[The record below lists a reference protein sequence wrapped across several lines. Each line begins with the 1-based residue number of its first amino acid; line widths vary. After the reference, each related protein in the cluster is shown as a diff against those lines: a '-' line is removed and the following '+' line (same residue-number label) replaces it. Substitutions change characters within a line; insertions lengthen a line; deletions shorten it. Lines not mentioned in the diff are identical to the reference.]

1 MFGDQIC
8 LSALLTA
15 RGAPPPLARA
25 PALEDSLSSRGPQAL
40 LTARGAPPPP
50 AALRRSKTRY
60 PRAGR
65 RRFSLLAGPTPQSDP
80 GSRTTDPEPAT
91 RDPRPATH
99 CYMLRLMFKRQR
111 TGSVVCASCGSLVG
125 VND

>member
-40 LTARGAPPPP
+40 LTARGAD
-50 AALRRSKTRY
+50 ARVAGASGARRLGILARTAGAPSCYARTAK
-60 PRAGR
+60 RAGI
-65 RRFSLLAGPTPQSDP
+65 LLVMSCSTSSAP
-80 GSRTTDPEPAT
+80 GSGA
-91 RDPRPATH
+91 
-99 CYMLRLMFKRQR
+99 M
-111 TGSVVCASCGSLVG
+111 SI
-125 VND
+125 